1 MVTYCIYYEEV
12 KGKVVSE
19 CRSDFSYILDELK
32 NLIKNIRK
40 YKKIEYE
47 VKM

>member
-19 CRSDFSYILDELK
+19 CSSDFSYILNELK
-32 NLIKNIRK
+32 NLINNIRN
-40 YKKIEYE
+40 YRKIEYG
-47 VKM
+47 VKK